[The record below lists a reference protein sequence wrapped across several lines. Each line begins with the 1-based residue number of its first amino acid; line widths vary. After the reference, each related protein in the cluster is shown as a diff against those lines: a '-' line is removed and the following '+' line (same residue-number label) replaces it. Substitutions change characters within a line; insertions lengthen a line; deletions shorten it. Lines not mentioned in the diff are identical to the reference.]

1 MTIKELLKIAKN
13 DRLMFMLNVLHESIE
28 NDCCRTVLE
37 LESEK
42 KARKIMAKK
51 IIEDLERMN

>member
-28 NDCCRTVLE
+28 NDCCRTILE
-37 LESEK
+37 MENEK
-42 KARKIMAKK
+42 KARSSSRLQRNMA
-51 IIEDLERMN
+51 